1 MSVDVFKARELV
13 EIAGLA
19 KVVEDFNKDQH
30 GELPLF
36 AEVTFHRD
44 GEKVAGLTEA
54 LVFDGDASKGDLRF
68 EVEVNA

>member
-1 MSVDVFKARELV
+1 MSVDVFKPRELT

-30 GELPLF
+30 GETPLF
-36 AEVTFHRD
+36 AEVVLFRD

-54 LVFDGDASKGDLRF
+54 LVYDGGASKGDLRF
-68 EVEVNA
+68 EVEVAG